1 MDSRRRSILSL
12 QRERKRPHLYSFCI
26 LNLNVLKKFLIP
38 HTNLRTALPFR
49 SFINFFICM
58 ECVLSHRSGLLKE
71 VYLFV
76 FLCPVRLTLSG
87 VLNLFLIIFYVAW
100 RKQTRHFVFRNR
112 LFGVLG
118 IFHLSFPCYFE
129 PEANCI
135 LFVNYLSPK
144 VDGLKFSDRLS
155 SLQGLALYRDV
166 RFIVSGLID
175 VSDNCRFLYHIYYF
189 LPFVSQ

>member
-1 MDSRRRSILSL
+1 MDSRRSSILSL
-12 QRERKRPHLYSFCI
+12 QRERKRPHLYSFSF
-26 LNLNVLKKFLIP
+26 LSLNVLKKFLIP
-38 HTNLRTALPFR
+38 HTNLTTALPFR

-100 RKQTRHFVFRNR
+100 RKQTCHFVSILSVFRNR

-129 PEANCI
+129 PGAKCI

-144 VDGLKFSDRLS
+144 VDGLKFFGQIIIAARISIIQRC
-155 SLQGLALYRDV
+155 Q
-166 RFIVSGLID
+166 
-175 VSDNCRFLYHIYYF
+175 IYC
-189 LPFVSQ
+189 V